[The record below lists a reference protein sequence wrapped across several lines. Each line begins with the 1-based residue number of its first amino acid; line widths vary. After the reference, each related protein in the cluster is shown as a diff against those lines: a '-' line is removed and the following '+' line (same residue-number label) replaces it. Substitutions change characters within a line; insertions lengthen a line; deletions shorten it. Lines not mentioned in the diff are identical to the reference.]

1 MNSDPY
7 FIYNKYSIYFDQ
19 IFRKKVLIEL
29 ANYLAKSRVKL
40 INSSE
45 RDYHFIRNIY
55 EKKYERK
62 NINLFK
68 NNKNLPKQIDKLIS
82 NLKTSN

>member
-1 MNSDPY
+1 MT
-7 FIYNKYSIYFDQ
+7 KYLE
-19 IFRKKVLIEL
+19 KVLIEL
-29 ANYLAKSRVKL
+29 ANYLEESRVTL

-55 EKKYERK
+55 EGKINRE

-68 NNKNLPKQIDKLIS
+68 NNKNLPKQIDTLIS
-82 NLKTSN
+82 NLKLATDNKVILQKYKC